1 MPYSSNRSRKTPQ
14 AGSRG
19 DYSRNTGSYGRSST
33 RPSHVRASNDSRSRY
48 ASGGTPRRQT
58 PAPSPRVSRSP
69 QPQRPR
75 RGRGRLIVG
84 AILVVIAIIAVLS
97 IGSSVRQCSSL
108 FGSIEENSYDWSLL
122 STDGDIKSYTSP
134 SGERAKL
141 GVDVSSHNG
150 GGIDWKQ
157 LADSGVEFAYVRC
170 GYRGYTEG
178 NIQTDEYA
186 GTNISRAKAAG
197 IDPGIYFFSQAITV
211 EEAREEADYA
221 CDVADRFGLD
231 KSYPIAF
238 DMEENN
244 VPEERIDGLS
254 AEELTDIALAF
265 CDQVRK
271 RGYTPIVYGNDKWL
285 NGYFDLS
292 RLAGKELIW
301 LAEYDDHPSPSYA
314 FKMWQYTSE
323 ADLPGSGGGLDMN
336 LMFPDD

>member
-1 MPYSSNRSRKTPQ
+1 MRQQRPSRRPSQPQ
-14 AGSRG
+14 P
-19 DYSRNTGSYGRSST
+19 GRS
-33 RPSHVRASNDSRSRY
+33 P
-48 ASGGTPRRQT
+48 
-58 PAPSPRVSRSP
+58 
-69 QPQRPR
+69 

-84 AILVVIAIIAVLS
+84 AILIVIAIIAVLS
-97 IGSSVRQCSSL
+97 ISSSVKQCSAL
-108 FGSIEENSYDWSLL
+108 FGSIEENAYDWSQLT
-122 STDGDIKSYTSP
+122 TDGDIKSYTSP
-134 SGERAKL
+134 TGEKAKL

-150 GGIDWKQ
+150 GNIDWDQ

-178 NIQTDEYA
+178 KIQTDEFA
-186 GTNISRAKAAG
+186 GTNIAGAKAAG
-197 IDPGIYFFSQAITV
+197 IDPGVYFFSQAITV

-221 CDVADRFGLD
+221 CDVADRFDLD

-254 AEELTDIALAF
+254 AEELTEIALAF

-292 RLAGKELIW
+292 KLAGKELIW
-301 LAEYDDHPSPSYA
+301 LAEYGSQPTVSYA

-336 LMFPDD
+336 LLFPED